1 MEQKQ
6 KQLIK
11 GSGPKKKKGNWD
23 NKLSYRIR
31 LSLQKKGDADILFHL
46 GQQENQSGYI
56 RNALRYYIEHED
68 EILAAENNENKTTA

>member
-1 MEQKQ
+1 MEQK

-46 GQQENQSGYI
+46 GQQENQSAYI

-68 EILAAENNENKTTA
+68 EILAAENKTTA